1 MNNFLK
7 DIFIHIDGVVM
18 APAYE
23 LMSKSEAFN
32 RNKVINP
39 NSKSYGAYA
48 HVLCKILSSQKLL
61 KLKAGDSN
69 QFVWTELG
77 KAVLQNR
84 KNFRGIRNYYLSA
97 INILEG
103 YDKPSNVDFS
113 QIVHNFTKITQSY
126 GSKSVITKHFEGAI
140 ITPILI
146 YFSKTKNMDT
156 LYLKLTSEFDNSLI
170 NFMKDIDFI
179 SQKKISEKGKYF
191 FSKSYAYG
199 VTSSYLRTLVQ
210 IEELCFNPETIGCI
224 DKVHVSK
231 RLKPKPKNTEN
242 HVDRALNVWGSGKS
256 HKTYFKYI
264 DEYIEY
270 IFNLPI
276 KNQPKGIA
284 DMGCGDGSFLLHLFN
299 LIKYRTIRGK
309 MLKSY
314 PITLIGAD
322 YNQAALDQTK
332 ITFSNSTI
340 KPLTLIADIS
350 KPNKFANDLKKNH
363 SVNISDFLNVRSFLD
378 HNRTYKQFNKLND
391 LSFKNKTSNSFV
403 WRGKYLN
410 KNDMQNNLVNH
421 FKSWKKYIS
430 KYGLLVLELHCI
442 DLNEIYRNIGKIP
455 MTAYLGTHGFSDQ
468 FIIEYEVYRE
478 CLEKAGLQ
486 LSEKFEKFFPNE
498 DKKMISINLIT

>member
-103 YDKPSNVDFS
+103 YVKPSNVDFS

-210 IEELCFNPETIGCI
+210 IEELCFNPETIGCL

-332 ITFSNSTI
+332 ITLRFT
-340 KPLTLIADIS
+340 K
-350 KPNKFANDLKKNH
+350 
-363 SVNISDFLNVRSFLD
+363 
-378 HNRTYKQFNKLND
+378 
-391 LSFKNKTSNSFV
+391 
-403 WRGKYLN
+403 
-410 KNDMQNNLVNH
+410 
-421 FKSWKKYIS
+421 
-430 KYGLLVLELHCI
+430 
-442 DLNEIYRNIGKIP
+442 
-455 MTAYLGTHGFSDQ
+455 
-468 FIIEYEVYRE
+468 
-478 CLEKAGLQ
+478 
-486 LSEKFEKFFPNE
+486 
-498 DKKMISINLIT
+498 

>member
-103 YDKPSNVDFS
+103 YDKPSSVDFS

-170 NFMKDIDFI
+170 NF
-179 SQKKISEKGKYF
+179 
-191 FSKSYAYG
+191 
-199 VTSSYLRTLVQ
+199 LV
-210 IEELCFNPETIGCI
+210 
-224 DKVHVSK
+224 
-231 RLKPKPKNTEN
+231 
-242 HVDRALNVWGSGKS
+242 
-256 HKTYFKYI
+256 
-264 DEYIEY
+264 
-270 IFNLPI
+270 
-276 KNQPKGIA
+276 
-284 DMGCGDGSFLLHLFN
+284 
-299 LIKYRTIRGK
+299 
-309 MLKSY
+309 
-314 PITLIGAD
+314 
-322 YNQAALDQTK
+322 
-332 ITFSNSTI
+332 
-340 KPLTLIADIS
+340 
-350 KPNKFANDLKKNH
+350 
-363 SVNISDFLNVRSFLD
+363 
-378 HNRTYKQFNKLND
+378 
-391 LSFKNKTSNSFV
+391 
-403 WRGKYLN
+403 
-410 KNDMQNNLVNH
+410 
-421 FKSWKKYIS
+421 
-430 KYGLLVLELHCI
+430 
-442 DLNEIYRNIGKIP
+442 
-455 MTAYLGTHGFSDQ
+455 
-468 FIIEYEVYRE
+468 
-478 CLEKAGLQ
+478 
-486 LSEKFEKFFPNE
+486 
-498 DKKMISINLIT
+498 